1 MAFVKDFITS
11 LALSDVPGS
20 RVYKWSGKFATAPI
34 FSGVIL
40 EDLVF
45 SCQRV
50 DTLVMK
56 KNNILL

>member
-1 MAFVKDFITS
+1 MAFVKDFIIS

-45 SCQRV
+45 SC
-50 DTLVMK
+50 
-56 KNNILL
+56 